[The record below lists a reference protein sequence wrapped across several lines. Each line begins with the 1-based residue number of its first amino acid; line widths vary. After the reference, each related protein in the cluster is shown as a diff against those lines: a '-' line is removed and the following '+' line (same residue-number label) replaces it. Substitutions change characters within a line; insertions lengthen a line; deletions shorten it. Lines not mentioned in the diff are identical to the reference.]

1 MHSPGVKKFVSKEAA
16 KPIKEYIIVEHTE
29 EPTSK
34 NIHEETDP
42 QKAEDRKLA
51 ICYQKAKLRVKVL
64 KKFMNLKSCFEFN
77 GSLPVFRFC
86 HR

>member
-1 MHSPGVKKFVSKEAA
+1 MKKFVSKEAA

-42 QKAEDRKLA
+42 QK
-51 ICYQKAKLRVKVL
+51 L
-64 KKFMNLKSCFEFN
+64 KTGNK
-77 GSLPVFRFC
+77 
-86 HR
+86 